1 MSPPANRVGGE
12 ATVANVTSAVIFYCL
27 CSGGMLIV
35 NKLTM
40 HHIPLPALATVCQ
53 FSTASV
59 VVYGGRLLGQLEM
72 DGFEWQKAR
81 HYLVY
86 VMFFTIG
93 TWTNMKVLSI
103 ANVETVIVARS
114 CTPCAVCVLDYVFY
128 GRALPNLRSL
138 LSLLLIIGGAVCYI
152 LTDREFQANGWAAY
166 YWVLIWWAVL
176 VVQLTYGKFLVT
188 GIKLLSLWT
197 PVLYTN
203 TFSVIP
209 ALTVAILSGELSESR
224 LSRIELTPTGSVAH
238 GVARLPAHLN
248 PATTH
253 CPPPSPGRAAPLA
266 RRRPRSP
273 SASRARQPRRSL
285 ACAQADVAAGVVLC
299 RAVHQLGG
307 FLVPVAH
314 HGDGVLGRRRDEQD
328 ADGLRQRPHLGQARV
343 GAGNRLA
350 CHLHR
355 RRLSLPAGPAA
366 RAGGRTRGRRTQG
379 RRVEPLRLERRLE
392 RRSRGTGGRA
402 EKRTRRPREDLSPD
416 FSRAPKSA

>member
-1 MSPPANRVGGE
+1 MPPANRVGGE

-197 PVLYTN
+197 PVLYT
-203 TFSVIP
+203 T
-209 ALTVAILSGELSESR
+209 
-224 LSRIELTPTGSVAH
+224 
-238 GVARLPAHLN
+238 
-248 PATTH
+248 
-253 CPPPSPGRAAPLA
+253 
-266 RRRPRSP
+266 
-273 SASRARQPRRSL
+273 SRA
-285 ACAQADVAAGVVLC
+285 
-299 RAVHQLGG
+299 
-307 FLVPVAH
+307 
-314 HGDGVLGRRRDEQD
+314 
-328 ADGLRQRPHLGQARV
+328 LR
-343 GAGNRLA
+343 
-350 CHLHR
+350 
-355 RRLSLPAGPAA
+355 
-366 RAGGRTRGRRTQG
+366 
-379 RRVEPLRLERRLE
+379 
-392 RRSRGTGGRA
+392 
-402 EKRTRRPREDLSPD
+402 
-416 FSRAPKSA
+416 